1 MEHHTGLMLEGGG
14 MRCAYTV
21 GVLDFFMDNNMEFP
35 YVATASAGALIGSSF
50 IAGQRDRNYRILKEL
65 GKNPESISFKRM
77 FQKREL
83 FNMEYIFDKVPNKI
97 VPLDFDAFTK
107 AKSQFIIGTTDIN
120 TGKPLYYDSF
130 HEKEDL
136 FTIIRASC
144 SLPVLSPSVSYEG
157 LDLMD
162 GGVSNPIPIQ
172 PLIDRGIEKNV
183 VILTRNKGYTKKAT
197 KLNWLYK
204 RLFKDKPELRRL
216 LQNRHILYNQTMHQ
230 LREMEKQ
237 NKVFIMQPEAPLSAS
252 RIEKSH
258 QKLEQL
264 YIQGYQEAEKNAEAL
279 QAFLSSSSDEKTS
292 VPYIE
297 ENVPS

>member
-21 GVLDFFMDNNMEFP
+21 GVLDFFMDKNIEFP
-35 YVATASAGALIGSSF
+35 YVATASAGALIGSSY
-50 IAGQRDRNYRILKEL
+50 ITGQRDRNYKILKEL

-97 VPLDFDAFTK
+97 VPLDFEAFTQ

-130 HEKEDL
+130 NEKEDL

-144 SLPVLSPSVSYEG
+144 SLPVLSQSVHYEG

-172 PLIDRGIEKNV
+172 PLIDRGMKKHV

-204 RLFKDKPELRRL
+204 RLFKDKPELRNL

-237 NKVFIMQPEAPLSAS
+237 NKVFIMQPEAPLAAS

-279 QAFLSSSSDEKTS
+279 QAFLSSADEKKS